1 MPTKVDLTGAR
12 RTFCGTGWMAE
23 VRGRGTGA
31 EIRRI
36 LSWETPVT
44 FVEGGWPGLAIYRF
58 AASV

>member
-1 MPTKVDLTGAR
+1 
-12 RTFCGTGWMAE
+12 MAE